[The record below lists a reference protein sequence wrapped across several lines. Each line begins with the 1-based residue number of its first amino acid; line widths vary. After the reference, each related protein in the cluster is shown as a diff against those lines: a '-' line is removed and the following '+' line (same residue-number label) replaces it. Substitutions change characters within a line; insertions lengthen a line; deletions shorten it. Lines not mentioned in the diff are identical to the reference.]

1 MIIKKEVKMTPFN
14 MKRMLHIYLPMD
26 YKTSNEDYPVL
37 YMFDGHNLF
46 YDEDATYGA
55 SWKMKE
61 YLDFVEAK
69 IIVVGIECNHEGTK
83 RLDEFCPFD
92 VEHLHFG
99 KINGQ
104 GDLTLDWMVNEL
116 KPMIDDEFR
125 TLPDRLNTGIGGSSM
140 GGLMAMY
147 GVAKYNHFFSKAA
160 CLSSAIS
167 FCFKEISSA
176 VELCEIDKETKVYLD
191 WGSNESRN
199 KQALTYATS
208 RNLEI
213 AHLFDVKGASVYPK
227 IVINGAH
234 NEQTWESLVPVF
246 MKYLFNM

>member
-1 MIIKKEVKMTPFN
+1 MIIKKEVQITPFHLD
-14 MKRMLHIYLPMD
+14 RMIHIYLPVN
-26 YKTSNEDYPVL
+26 YENSNEKYPVL

-46 YDEDATYGA
+46 YDEEATYGA

-69 IIVVGIECNHEGTK
+69 IIIVGIECNHEGTK

-104 GDLTLDWMVNEL
+104 GDLTLDWITQEL
-116 KPMIDDEFR
+116 KPMIDQEFR

-140 GGLMAMY
+140 GGLMAIY
-147 GVAKYNHFFSKAA
+147 GVAKYNIYFSKAA

-167 FCFKEISSA
+167 FCFKEILSA
-176 VELCEIDKETKVYLD
+176 VDRSNIDNKTKVYLD

-213 AHLFDVKGASVYPK
+213 SHSFDLKGASVYPN

-234 NEQTWESLVPVF
+234 NEKTWEGVVPVF
-246 MKYLFNM
+246 MKYLFDM